1 MLRYT
6 SYKRTFIIA
15 AMVILLCL
23 TCLVGATLAI
33 FTESTDPGTIAV
45 ITTAG
50 DVDIDIVDINDTTS
64 LTGKKL
70 QFMMTSEELKEDQDI
85 LFEPGAVFYTQGFR
99 VKNNGTIPV
108 KFNIKISDTIVDSD
122 AAKAPELAVKF
133 EDAFDI
139 WITTTPSGEP
149 PENVGAL
156 FSGKVGG
163 KDISDTYFLVIRMK
177 ESAKD
182 EFQGKKFEQISFT
195 VTATQ
200 QNAPID

>member
-1 MLRYT
+1 MLHYT

-156 FSGKVGG
+156 FSDKIGG
-163 KDISDTYFLVIRMK
+163 KSISDTYFLVIRMK

>member
-1 MLRYT
+1 MLHYT

-50 DVDIDIVDINDTTS
+50 DVDIDIVDVDDTTS

-156 FSGKVGG
+156 FSDKIGG
-163 KDISDTYFLVIRMK
+163 KSISDTYFLVIRMK